1 MANVVPVAD
10 AYLHVLHVETN
21 TQYRAIKNLNINVQY
36 TLKTEGEELG
46 YIPFYAP
53 LKHL

>member
-10 AYLHVLHVETN
+10 AYLHVETN
-21 TQYRAIKNLNINVQY
+21 TQYRAIKNLNINGQY
-36 TLKTEGEELG
+36 TLKTEEELG